1 MEKVF
6 KVDYSIFKDYKEEDV
21 ECIEGLVELDG
32 ITYVLSIKSLGLIDL
47 SLTKT

>member
-6 KVDYSIFKDYKEEDV
+6 KVDYSNCKEHKKEDV
-21 ECIEGLVELDG
+21 ERIEGLVELDG
-32 ITYVLSIKSLGLIDL
+32 VTYILSIKSLGLIGL